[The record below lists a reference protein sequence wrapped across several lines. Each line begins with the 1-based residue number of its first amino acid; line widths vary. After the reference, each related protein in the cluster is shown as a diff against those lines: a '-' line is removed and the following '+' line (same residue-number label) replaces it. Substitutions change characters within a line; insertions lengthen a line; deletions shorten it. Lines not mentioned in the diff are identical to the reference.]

1 MAPKLRD
8 TLIYARGMRADY
20 AAAYL
25 GMGKTKFLELVDK
38 GAMPR
43 PVVIDGIRV
52 WDRLD
57 IDAAFDAA
65 KEAAE
70 DSPTERNS
78 FDSILKVV
86 K

>member
-1 MAPKLRD
+1 MAVKLRD

-38 GAMPR
+38 GTMPKA
-43 PVVIDGIRV
+43 VVIDGIKV

-57 IDAAFDAA
+57 LDAAFDAA

-70 DSPTERNS
+70 DSPSGRNS
-78 FDSILKVV
+78 FDTIFKVV

>member
-1 MAPKLRD
+1 MAVKLRD
-8 TLIYARGMRADY
+8 TLIYVRGLRADY

-25 GMGKTKFLELVDK
+25 GVGKTKFLELVDK
-38 GAMPR
+38 GTIPR
-43 PVVIDGIRV
+43 AVVIDGIKV

-57 IDAAFDAA
+57 LDAAFDAA
-65 KEAAE
+65 KQGAE
-70 DSPTERNS
+70 DAPSERNS